1 MHKVLLLTALLLVF
15 HNSYCQSIYPFNMKD
30 KESSILAFWY
40 NCKCDSINW
49 IKSKNTTYLNS
60 TLQVYGPVLA
70 DSFIV
75 NADVYIPGGN
85 KVYSNKFMLKKDI
98 NDKNYELKII
108 KDYFRITVP
117 VHFLNENPEKI
128 IITISSQDEELEKLI
143 SCEYHKL
150 YGYISAF
157 KGHPLKSFILIKPDA
172 FNTVCGVWSDSS
184 GYYEIYFPERT
195 YNCFYVNDG
204 NYRVSTLEAWAWH
217 MIIDE
222 DQCLD
227 YKIGTGEVYNLNV
240 WSNNGGS
247 NTYFISFRPMVL
259 VHNNKSEE
267 YEQLINNKKY
277 NIINISPDLK
287 IEDITVKIN
296 GGKTEIYSIQS
307 FFETGNNN
315 ALPSYLIQVRRN
327 YPRFGKQTIIVEYDK
342 TIEIEGNKIYQ
353 NSMGYFQFYLNFE
366 GLSKFN

>member
-1 MHKVLLLTALLLVF
+1 MRKVFLLTVLLLV
-15 HNSYCQSIYPFNMKD
+15 SYNCYSQSLFPFNMKD
-30 KESSILAFWY
+30 EESSILAFWY
-40 NCKCDSINW
+40 NCKYDSIKW
-49 IKSKNTTYLNS
+49 IKSKDTTYLNS

-70 DSFIV
+70 DSFLV
-75 NADVYIPGGN
+75 EAEVYISSGN
-85 KVYSNKFMLKKDI
+85 KVYSNKFKVKKDI

-108 KDYFRITVP
+108 KDYFRITIP

-128 IITISSQDEELEKLI
+128 KITISSQGKEFEKWI

-150 YGYISAF
+150 YGYISDF

-172 FNTVCGVWSDSS
+172 FNTVCGVWSDSN
-184 GYYEIYFPERT
+184 GYYEIYLPERT

-217 MIIDE
+217 MIVDE
-222 DQCLD
+222 DQQLD
-227 YKIGTGEVYNLNV
+227 YKIGTGEVYNLNI

-247 NTYFISFRPMVL
+247 NTYLISFRPMVL
-259 VHNNKSEE
+259 FHTNKSEE

-287 IEDITVKIN
+287 IKDITVKIN
-296 GGKTEIYSIQS
+296 GKESEIYSVQK
-307 FFETGNNN
+307 FFETGKNN

-327 YPRFGKQTIIVEYDK
+327 YPCFGKQTITVEYNK
-342 TIEIEGNKIYQ
+342 LVEINGEKIFQ
-353 NSMGYFQFYLNFE
+353 NSMGYFQFYLNFD
-366 GLSKFN
+366 GLSKYN